1 MASSAAKER
10 KIITD
15 KLVVEK
21 TGKTLEEWFKLLDKK
36 GAKKLTHAEIFD
48 LVANTEDLKP
58 LGQWNQNLLTTTY
71 EWDRG
76 LKERGQK
83 ADGIEISVSKTVAA
97 PIDLLY
103 QALVDDKLRKR
114 WLAEKNLVFRK
125 TTENK
130 SARVTWSDRSTSLSI
145 DFYPKGADKSQI
157 VVQHMKIADS
167 EKAAELKEFWSAALN
182 DLKTLLER

>member
-1 MASSAAKER
+1 MANSAAKER

-15 KLVVEK
+15 KFVVEK
-21 TGKTLEEWFKLLDKK
+21 TGKTTEEWFKVLDKK
-36 GAKKLTHAEIFD
+36 GAKKLRHSEIFD
-48 LVANTEDLKP
+48 IVANTEGLKP

-83 ADGIEISVSKTVAA
+83 ADGIEISISKTANV
-97 PIDLLY
+97 PVGVLY

-114 WLAEKNLVFRK
+114 WLPEKNLVFRK

-130 SARVTWSDRSTSLSI
+130 SARVTWSDGKTSLSVG
-145 DFYPKGADKSQI
+145 FYPKGAEKSQI
-157 VVQHMKIADS
+157 VVQHMKIAD
-167 EKAAELKEFWSAALN
+167 
-182 DLKTLLER
+182 